1 MTWEERL
8 ATSGAVIGD
17 CDPTDVKALASSCA
31 VVGLYDD
38 GRHVYGAWQYNV
50 NRLYEPGLWQHPEE
64 LALLMVTCRALGVR
78 TVLEVGTFHGGTAAL
93 LAAYLKAHVHPDAT
107 VTSCDLN
114 RYVTEP
120 VGYEYHPHATSIS
133 FDGGNFDLVLIDGNH
148 TYDGARQ
155 DYREL
160 EGAKFVAFHDI
171 KDRAVAELPCG
182 GVPRLWGE
190 LKRDRVTMELLRS
203 DGEPWMGWGLVLR

>member
-1 MTWEERL
+1 MTWEHKLTCASNEIEYWEATDVASL
-8 ATSGAVIGD
+8 ATA
-17 CDPTDVKALASSCA
+17 CA
-31 VVGLYDD
+31 AVGLYDD
-38 GRHVYGAWQYNV
+38 GRHVYGVWQKYV
-50 NRLYEPGLWQHPEE
+50 NQIHEPGLWQHPEE
-64 LALLMVTCRALGVR
+64 LALLMVTCRALDVR

-120 VGYEYHPHATSIS
+120 VGYEYHVPATSYD
-133 FDGGNFDLVLIDGNH
+133 FVGKHYDLVLIDGNH
-148 TYDGARQ
+148 TYDGALL
-155 DYREL
+155 DYERL
-160 EGAKFVAFHDI
+160 NGARFVAFHDI

-182 GVPRLWGE
+182 GVPKLWAE